1 MGFTHLVQEEEMF
14 WIQENSFFFC
24 LLLVNHGLSRLRVGW
39 VLSLLDG
46 EKRTFLSHSGAGGGW
61 GGGSL

>member
-1 MGFTHLVQEEEMF
+1 MF

-46 EKRTFLSHSGAGGGW
+46 EKRTFLGHSGAGGG